1 MYHCSNGS
9 LLTWPALLGTDGRY
23 LHAWTSLV
31 RPQSLHRAAFPDD
44 EQPLP
49 TPEPCGDTALTAL
62 AQLCALRMHARR
74 AMVSLVS
81 AGVEYVLAEATR
93 TMSLQYDTTED
104 PADIPWLGCCCF
116 PRTDGLN
123 DLAMDG
129 WRKAA
134 SYRDTDVAPRHY
146 FKEGRSEHW
155 CIVSDVTERPE
166 YQERAFAR
174 RASNLRFYCSI
185 PLRGPDGAVL
195 GALSIM
201 DDRPRYGVS
210 AAELLFL
217 EDSADTIYEHLQT
230 SFIRSQQQRSEG
242 FIQALGLFNCQKSS
256 LRDWWIGRD
265 NDRIRKRGRYHVEV
279 EASPQDQQD
288 RADNEFGKQENA
300 GFSVAS
306 ERRQRRTHSEVREDP
321 VDGVIPTNPTS
332 ESNANASTARIRQG
346 VAGKDFTP
354 SNKSAQHQ
362 AEFVGETI
370 SETGARSRPR
380 TKRAAASA
388 EKNKKRPET
397 FDLAKAIE
405 STYARASNLVREAI
419 HGEGAVFA
427 DAKAASAALRNQRGT
442 KTGLV
447 PSSGEA
453 NSSDAGRD
461 NSGAIYSS
469 SGDSDVAASE
479 DASDGPKLPP
489 SSARRTPVSRDAKRL
504 GEIMVGARTIA
515 FYPIWDDA
523 SELFSSALFVW
534 SNTPLRYF
542 DQSVEMNYLAAF
554 GHSLTAELSRL
565 NSLAS
570 EKAKGS
576 FISSISHELRSPLH
590 GVLAGAE
597 LLQES
602 DLTPY
607 QQEMTLTIT
616 HAGRI
621 LLDTVDQILDYS
633 KISNRPRSSKKL
645 LRGSPSWEAGPG
657 GFAETFD
664 LAKLTEEVVE
674 SVTSAHRFELNS
686 KDTMRP
692 VSRSAGTAGSQ
703 AAACD
708 VAVIVN
714 IKKRAN
720 WWVTLSKGSWTRVIT
735 NLVGNALKYTKSGT
749 VIVSLNAENIDRD
762 RAEVLLAIQDTGVGM
777 SKQFVSTDLFTPYKQ
792 ADFDQVGTGLGL
804 SIVKEIAKDLRAKLD
819 CQSEPN
825 KGTRMSMELDVSF
838 VEPGPDDKEDE
849 DRSLLEKSTSFAE
862 SAVHTVDLEAGPS
875 SDSPPSVLQTKK
887 SVLLMTAE
895 WLGVTT
901 TSGSL
906 MDFEPHTYA
915 CIIAESDLMRLA
927 KADSETL
934 SMALKA
940 MAEQNIRLFV
950 LGQSFL
956 STVPSMTF
964 EGFPLEPTYV
974 HQPFGPRKMIRA
986 MIGRVLHASSTRFSQ
1001 SPTYSSHREPTTP
1014 VTIEASGE
1022 SSGVGGD
1029 SYSWNAGPTPIQDGR
1044 NSSTQKHSQTTPT
1057 SQHQQRQ
1064 AQPDSPS
1071 VVTSASNNSK
1081 ISASHLAQPSEHQD
1095 EAKSKEQQAV
1105 LLVEDNNINMQLLK
1119 ALMRKLQ
1126 LPFDTAWN
1134 GREALDLWSAN
1145 PSKYLMILTDI
1156 SMPVMNGNEAT
1167 AAIRAEERKRKLP
1180 ETLIVAVTGVIDA
1193 GAKKASFDAGVNRW
1207 FSKPVKMKDLS
1218 ALVAEVRGEA

>member
-1 MYHCSNGS
+1 MYRCSNGS

-134 SYRDTDVAPRHY
+134 SYRDIDVAPRHY

-217 EDSADTIYEHLQT
+217 EDSADTMYEHLQT
-230 SFIRSQQQRSEG
+230 SFIRSQQQRSES
-242 FIQALGLFNCQKSS
+242 FIQALGLFNSHKSS
-256 LRDWWIGRD
+256 LRDWWVGRD
-265 NDRIRKRGRYHVEV
+265 NDRIRKKGRYYVEV

-288 RADNEFGKQENA
+288 RADNEFGKQETA

-332 ESNANASTARIRQG
+332 ESNANASTARIRQGVAGKDFTPSNNIKPNSLERHASTARIRQG

-427 DAKAASAALRNQRGT
+427 DAKAASAALRNRRGT

-461 NSGAIYSS
+461 STLQNLSDPYLDSGANSMSEGDKSESLGPKRICTFNLADSGAIYSS
-469 SGDSDVAASE
+469 SGDSDIAASE

-523 SELFSSALFVW
+523 SELFSSVLFVW

-565 NSLAS
+565 NALAS

-621 LLDTVDQILDYS
+621 LLDT
-633 KISNRPRSSKKL
+633 
-645 LRGSPSWEAGPG
+645 
-657 GFAETFD
+657 
-664 LAKLTEEVVE
+664 
-674 SVTSAHRFELNS
+674 
-686 KDTMRP
+686 
-692 VSRSAGTAGSQ
+692 
-703 AAACD
+703 
-708 VAVIVN
+708 
-714 IKKRAN
+714 
-720 WWVTLSKGSWTRVIT
+720 
-735 NLVGNALKYTKSGT
+735 
-749 VIVSLNAENIDRD
+749 
-762 RAEVLLAIQDTGVGM
+762 
-777 SKQFVSTDLFTPYKQ
+777 
-792 ADFDQVGTGLGL
+792 
-804 SIVKEIAKDLRAKLD
+804 
-819 CQSEPN
+819 
-825 KGTRMSMELDVSF
+825 
-838 VEPGPDDKEDE
+838 
-849 DRSLLEKSTSFAE
+849 
-862 SAVHTVDLEAGPS
+862 
-875 SDSPPSVLQTKK
+875 
-887 SVLLMTAE
+887 
-895 WLGVTT
+895 
-901 TSGSL
+901 
-906 MDFEPHTYA
+906 
-915 CIIAESDLMRLA
+915 
-927 KADSETL
+927 
-934 SMALKA
+934 
-940 MAEQNIRLFV
+940 
-950 LGQSFL
+950 
-956 STVPSMTF
+956 
-964 EGFPLEPTYV
+964 
-974 HQPFGPRKMIRA
+974 
-986 MIGRVLHASSTRFSQ
+986 
-1001 SPTYSSHREPTTP
+1001 
-1014 VTIEASGE
+1014 
-1022 SSGVGGD
+1022 
-1029 SYSWNAGPTPIQDGR
+1029 
-1044 NSSTQKHSQTTPT
+1044 
-1057 SQHQQRQ
+1057 
-1064 AQPDSPS
+1064 
-1071 VVTSASNNSK
+1071 
-1081 ISASHLAQPSEHQD
+1081 
-1095 EAKSKEQQAV
+1095 
-1105 LLVEDNNINMQLLK
+1105 
-1119 ALMRKLQ
+1119 
-1126 LPFDTAWN
+1126 
-1134 GREALDLWSAN
+1134 
-1145 PSKYLMILTDI
+1145 
-1156 SMPVMNGNEAT
+1156 
-1167 AAIRAEERKRKLP
+1167 
-1180 ETLIVAVTGVIDA
+1180 
-1193 GAKKASFDAGVNRW
+1193 
-1207 FSKPVKMKDLS
+1207 
-1218 ALVAEVRGEA
+1218 